1 MRQGQCWVGE
11 GGIVGKQA
19 EWAQR
24 PCSRNASGELEGQE
38 EALVEDTDNGKVDE
52 VVKPDLAGFV
62 IRCDL
67 KHSSAYCVE
76 GVRRG
81 LKQERRITG
90 TCW

>member
-11 GGIVGKQA
+11 VGILGKQA

-24 PCSRNASGELEGQE
+24 PCSRNTSGELEGQE
-38 EALVEDTDNGKVDE
+38 EALVMDTDNGKVDE

-62 IRCDL
+62 IRFDL

-76 GVRRG
+76 
-81 LKQERRITG
+81 
-90 TCW
+90 